1 LNLHRFVSSI
11 AAGTDR
17 NTDSLTRRIASKN
30 KLAGWPWAHGTSH
43 VALFGKIARPES
55 NPTLTRNPG
64 WGYFGAVRLRLVQDR
79 RRKRG
84 SAICSTS
91 NDDGVAV
98 SVSTLEKRPLRM
110 MACDT
115 PVLAPVT
122 TTAPAACARPRR
134 SCGTRRDVF
143 DGDVEESN
151 RLPADEKFRRRDEV
165 VGRQFGNGDKRTR
178 SAATIIVWPVAT
190 NTCAGRIA
198 PTGLR

>member
-64 WGYFGAVRLRLVQDR
+64 WGYFGAIRLRLVRDR

-84 SAICSTS
+84 S
-91 NDDGVAV
+91 
-98 SVSTLEKRPLRM
+98 
-110 MACDT
+110 
-115 PVLAPVT
+115 
-122 TTAPAACARPRR
+122 
-134 SCGTRRDVF
+134 RD
-143 DGDVEESN
+143 
-151 RLPADEKFRRRDEV
+151 ADP
-165 VGRQFGNGDKRTR
+165 R
-178 SAATIIVWPVAT
+178 SARRPMTMAWQCPSAHLKK
-190 NTCAGRIA
+190 GRYE
-198 PTGLR
+198 